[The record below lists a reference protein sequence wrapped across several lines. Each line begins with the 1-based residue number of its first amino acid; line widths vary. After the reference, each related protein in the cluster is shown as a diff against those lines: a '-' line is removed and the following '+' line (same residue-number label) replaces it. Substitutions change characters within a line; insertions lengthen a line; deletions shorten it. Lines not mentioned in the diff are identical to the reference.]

1 MPITDGEMTTTPP
14 VCDGCAVEAW
24 GRPSAWRECVAVLVE
39 KATALGVAGVV
50 YSPETLTPVPGEH
63 GERFTLVAY
72 GDPRLRWTLAC
83 REVVALHGCTAV
95 DLEDLRERTA
105 A

>member
-1 MPITDGEMTTTPP
+1 M
-14 VCDGCAVEAW
+14 AA
-24 GRPSAWRECVAVLVE
+24 LVE
-39 KATALGVAGVV
+39 DATAWGVAGIV
-50 YSPETLTPVPGEH
+50 YAPETLRRVPAEH

-95 DLEDLRERTA
+95 DLGDLTEHTA